1 MKSYRQAIA
10 FFNHPDTAYAVRA
23 ERALLW
29 RCEGG
34 CQVPIAAYGEVSGT
48 ELKLV
53 GFIASVDGKTSVHGS
68 ISGPAV
74 ECEKLGIKLAEQL
87 LADGGHAI
95 LAEVYQREVSREKE
109 IPV

>member
-1 MKSYRQAIA
+1 MRSEPSAPCYGVAKEVVRFPLPPSAKS
-10 FFNHPDTAYAVRA
+10 
-23 ERALLW
+23 
-29 RCEGG
+29 
-34 CQVPIAAYGEVSGT
+34 SGT
-48 ELKLV
+48 ELKFV
-53 GFIASVDGKTSVHGS
+53 GFIASVDGKTSVTGS
-68 ISGPAV
+68 ISGPAE